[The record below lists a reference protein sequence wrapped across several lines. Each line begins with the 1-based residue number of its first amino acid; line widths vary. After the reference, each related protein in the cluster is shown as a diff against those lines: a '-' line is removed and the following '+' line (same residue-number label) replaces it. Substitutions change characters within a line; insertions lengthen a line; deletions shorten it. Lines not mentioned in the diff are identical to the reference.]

1 MENSKVNLKQAF
13 YQIAQSWLSWKT
25 LKDIMRRVTMSN
37 NYNTIILEQLFEE
50 CLEKGMTEKQ
60 AEVEAQKIFEE
71 KYD

>member
-1 MENSKVNLKQAF
+1 
-13 YQIAQSWLSWKT
+13 
-25 LKDIMRRVTMSN
+25 MSN